1 MYLPYK
7 NAYKRLFRP
16 NIKVL
21 KGEKMKGF
29 IDVSRATT
37 CASGVIPECCSR
49 ESVVAKRR
57 DSVQKPYGMTFVWGA
72 RTVKPILSSPT
83 KFLGNDIIIKKGGH
97 PELVSGSTS
106 WVVSRGFTLIE
117 LLVVVLIIGILAA
130 VALPQYTKAVTKSR
144 FAEAMSNLRTIAQAD
159 KVCRLAGGGTCGSD
173 FTPDLCTMADL
184 DVSIGTP
191 DADADGNY
199 ADSQNFVYNASCIA
213 ADYQHP
219 ITSASAYYKREDVCI
234 CLLDSGEFVI
244 AQGDDKVGCGAKEPT
259 MDYAKLLQV
268 RDVGYN
274 DCDCC

>member
-7 NAYKRLFRP
+7 NVYKRLFRP

-29 IDVSRATT
+29 IDVSLTTT

-57 DSVQKPYGMTFVWGA
+57 DSVQEPYGMTFVWGA

-159 KVCRLAGGGTCGSD
+159 KVCRLAGGGGCSIPG
-173 FTPDLCTMADL
+173 LCTMDDL

-191 DADADGNY
+191 DATGNY

-213 ADYQHP
+213 ADSQHP
-219 ITSASAYYKREDVCI
+219 ITSASAYYQREDVCI

-244 AQGDDKVGCGAKEPT
+244 AQGDDNVGCWAPNQPT

-268 RDVGYN
+268 REVGY
-274 DCDCC
+274 DECACC

>member
-1 MYLPYK
+1 
-7 NAYKRLFRP
+7 
-16 NIKVL
+16 
-21 KGEKMKGF
+21 MKGF
-29 IDVSRATT
+29 NKIWRLL
-37 CASGVIPECCSR
+37 P
-49 ESVVAKRR
+49 
-57 DSVQKPYGMTFVWGA
+57 
-72 RTVKPILSSPT
+72 SSPRVSVGEL
-83 KFLGNDIIIKKGGH
+83 FLFKKENDRFPITTFGNDNESKNDNNESPNPEGHQLLGDDDFMKKAGH